1 MFNRKPD
8 KFLLY
13 LVDFAKHLHQTV
25 EYFVEFKVKD
35 PETLQE
41 FASTIKKYET
51 AADDKVHKIIKDLNE
66 TFITPIE
73 REDILELTMSLDDI
87 IDGMEEFT
95 ALMDIYQ
102 ILSSNTYMDQFTEY
116 IYKSTEEI
124 LTTIELIADSKLG
137 KIEPHV
143 IKIKDY
149 ESKCD
154 GLYHDSL
161 KELFQDEKDPIKI
174 IQYNKIYETLEEIAD
189 YCHDVAST
197 LESIRM
203 KNA

>member
-1 MFNRKPD
+1 
-8 KFLLY
+8 
-13 LVDFAKHLHQTV
+13 
-25 EYFVEFKVKD
+25 
-35 PETLQE
+35 
-41 FASTIKKYET
+41 
-51 AADDKVHKIIKDLNE
+51 
-66 TFITPIE
+66 
-73 REDILELTMSLDDI
+73 REDILELTISLDDI
-87 IDGMEEFT
+87 IDGMKEFT

-174 IQYNKIYETLEEIAD
+174 IQYNKIYETL
-189 YCHDVAST
+189 
-197 LESIRM
+197 
-203 KNA
+203 